1 MSTSGKIQI
10 TFKPQFAD
18 LLGKSAMVSFSWHG
32 TEGDVAVNE
41 PGSKRHIR
49 LWLKSEDQNIVA
61 ECVGYDIY
69 SNPLAAMAVAAVN
82 KRSALEIS
90 RLEDDKQYIRPKFD
104 ISDFAKKLY

>member
-10 TFKPQFAD
+10 TFMPD
-18 LLGKSAMVSFSWHG
+18 YVRLLGVDAIVAFSWHG
-32 TEGDVAVNE
+32 TEGDVTVNE

-49 LWLKSEDQNIVA
+49 LKLKSEDQKIVA

-69 SNPLAAMAVAAVN
+69 NNPLAAMAVAAVN
-82 KRSALEIS
+82 KRSELEIS